1 MKAVAKENRPNGSKW
16 LQNLP
21 VGQSGWSL
29 VRNARKCFQNFP
41 FGASGLGPERDQT
54 GTKTDCLVHLSGMG
68 SEIITKMIPK
78 LIIGASEP
86 KWCKNT
92 STCHLEHLRGR
103 GTEMLQNGT

>member
-54 GTKTDCLVHLSGMG
+54 DTKTDGLEHLSG
-68 SEIITKMIPK
+68 
-78 LIIGASEP
+78 IGIG
-86 KWCKNT
+86 
-92 STCHLEHLRGR
+92 L
-103 GTEMLQNGT
+103 GTEMVQKYLNLPFGAFRRRAARNCPK